1 LLYSAYR
8 PGTGFQ
14 NRLQQDLPLLMSG
27 LEVETTLPRYRV
39 GVTPLDLGELEIRVE
54 ASRVF

>member
-1 LLYSAYR
+1 L
-8 PGTGFQ
+8 Q

-39 GVTPLDLGELEIRVE
+39 GVTPLDLSELEIRVE